1 MIEYEKRAMIEAE
14 DKYTFR
20 QSTQISMQT
29 GLIGHLRAD
38 MDTDGNGFFS
48 SWFDFREEL
57 KTDEFKAEFDEVI
70 NSLRE
75 EGDILH
81 NRRALAKYCYCTPQ
95 SRMQEEPGYY
105 GVRVDTEKYAYLLRL
120 NPDRG
125 EYNLYCYCYRRDW
138 LDQHLKD
145 AEKGIRFIDSHY
157 KELFRIPDGGK
168 VKIHYSWNEEQIRT
182 CRYIDDYH
190 VEIGSNL
197 YHICE
202 FAERMEYVTENTFDS
217 YLYQLVESKQKFIG
231 QIMTSKSPVRSA
243 EDIDETAL
251 SYAEIKALC
260 AGNPHIKEKMDLDI
274 DVSRLKLLK
283 ANHLSQRYALEDQI
297 LKEFPQKIKSLEQ
310 RIEGYQTDIDQRKRN
325 TEPNEDGFSP
335 MIMPGGTVREKKA
348 AGDAI
353 LGLCKSMTSPDPIPI
368 GQYRGFDMELSFDT
382 FSREYKI
389 TLIHQLR
396 HTVTLGTD
404 IFGNIQ
410 RLDNTLGAFEERMAA
425 CVEQLENTRVQ
436 LENAK
441 AEVQKPFPQEEEL
454 SMKTARLNELNALL
468 NLDKSENEIV
478 DGERGEEELSRSSN
492 DRER

>member
-1 MIEYEKRAMIEAE
+1 MKINDIDWSKVPDILAKEQVRLLCHCSKRTALYYLKSGKLPCIYSGKKTRCYKIRKEDLMAFIEDRENHPEFYVVPEGWYKESGRTVRQHYEKRAMIEAE

-138 LDQHLKD
+138 LDHHLKD

-202 FAERMEYVTENTFDS
+202 FAERMEYGGHTCEPIRDNLPEQCYSVLSGSDKIIIIKRGEKGYFKTDIPVTDKDEARSIVNEYNTK
-217 YLYQLVESKQKFIG
+217 LG
-231 QIMTSKSPVRSA
+231 
-243 EDIDETAL
+243 
-251 SYAEIKALC
+251 
-260 AGNPHIKEKMDLDI
+260 
-274 DVSRLKLLK
+274 VSRSQEGAMK
-283 ANHLSQRYALEDQI
+283 AGSMFGFQVPAAD
-297 LKEFPQKIKSLEQ
+297 P
-310 RIEGYQTDIDQRKRN
+310 RN
-325 TEPNEDGFSP
+325 YDADGKP
-335 MIMPGGTVREKKA
+335 VMPKDR
-348 AGDAI
+348 GDA
-353 LGLCKSMTSPDPIPI
+353 
-368 GQYRGFDMELSFDT
+368 R
-382 FSREYKI
+382 
-389 TLIHQLR
+389 
-396 HTVTLGTD
+396 
-404 IFGNIQ
+404 
-410 RLDNTLGAFEERMAA
+410 
-425 CVEQLENTRVQ
+425 
-436 LENAK
+436 
-441 AEVQKPFPQEEEL
+441 
-454 SMKTARLNELNALL
+454 
-468 NLDKSENEIV
+468 
-478 DGERGEEELSRSSN
+478 
-492 DRER
+492 